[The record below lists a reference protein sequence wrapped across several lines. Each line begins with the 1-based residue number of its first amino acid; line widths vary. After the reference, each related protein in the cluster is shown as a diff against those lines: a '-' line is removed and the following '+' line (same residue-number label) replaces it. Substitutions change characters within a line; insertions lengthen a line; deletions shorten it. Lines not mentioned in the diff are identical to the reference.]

1 MQVARRRFDTWA
13 PTPVRRL
20 DAFDAE
26 RQLHRAVSMGSAVT
40 EDAAFVE
47 ESARA
52 RELAADQLRLLC
64 GSGSPDA
71 HLDCVEPSAPLAP
84 FAVIRSPDG
93 ETLAQVSA
101 HAAAAKVLIGEQW
114 ALCAFHDPTAEERA
128 HHVYG
133 AVRRRPG
140 AAHGRRL
147 TFAHSVPTR
156 TSDLIARRSSIAAYA
171 SAMPSR
177 SVS

>member
-1 MQVARRRFDTWA
+1 MLQPSDPGHLELDAFGRLDRLHAALGGSMQVARRRFDTWA

-52 RELAADQLRLLC
+52 RELAADQLRLLWRFWE
-64 GSGSPDA
+64 PDA

-93 ETLAQVSA
+93 ETLAQVSM
-101 HAAAAKVLIGEQW
+101 HAAAANVLIGEQG

-133 AVRRRPG
+133 AVAAVLVLHTG
-140 AAHGRRL
+140 AG
-147 TFAHSVPTR
+147 
-156 TSDLIARRSSIAAYA
+156 
-171 SAMPSR
+171 
-177 SVS
+177 